1 MREKLAELAH
11 SQWSGW
17 MKYLFSKGTF
27 NKDGTWIMPAWA
39 VERWSHQMQTSYPQ
53 LSESEKE
60 SDREEADR
68 VLEIIASQPVTQP
81 DAIELM
87 VAVEEAAQHC
97 PDCVVGAFCSKHDK
111 AFWEFWAE
119 AKRHLSDNP

>member
-53 LSESEKE
+53 LPESEKE
-60 SDREEADR
+60 SDREEADKFLA
-68 VLEIIASQPVTQP
+68 VINSPPEIFPIGAS
-81 DAIELM
+81 I
-87 VAVEEAAQHC
+87 
-97 PDCVVGAFCSKHDK
+97 
-111 AFWEFWAE
+111 
-119 AKRHLSDNP
+119 KR